1 MTNFIPVIL
10 IFSTGILVFSTVMV
24 VLNSKKTLIKKRVG
38 KIASLKSMSD
48 LNTESI
54 YGDDDIGFLSLIK
67 ISDKFRRYLLSSGVK
82 LKPQEFI
89 IIWFGTGFLIPFIY
103 YLLMNSM
110 TSTFL
115 VMIVGI
121 AIPPMYVE
129 YAKNKRAKIFNLQL
143 SQALLIISNSLRS
156 GFTFRHAL
164 ARVAQDLPDPI
175 SEEFKRVIREVNYGA
190 KLDDSLS
197 DLADRMNSEEL
208 KMINSAVSI
217 QQKAGGNLAHVI
229 EMVSITI
236 TDRINI
242 KKTITTLTAQGRMSG
257 MIIGLLP
264 VFMLLVLMLVSPSYI
279 SIFFETKVGM
289 IMLIVSGILELIGFM
304 FIKKIVDIEY

>member
-89 IIWFGTGFLIPFIY
+89 VIWFGTGFLIPFIY

-242 KKTITTLTAQGRMSG
+242 KKTISTLTAQGRMSG

>member
-89 IIWFGTGFLIPFIY
+89 VIWFGTGFLIPFIY

-264 VFMLLVLMLVSPSYI
+264 VFMRLVLMLVSPSYI

>member
-89 IIWFGTGFLIPFIY
+89 VIWFGTGFLIPFIY

>member
-1 MTNFIPVIL
+1 
-10 IFSTGILVFSTVMV
+10 MV
-24 VLNSKKTLIKKRVG
+24 VLNSKKKLIKKRVG
-38 KIASLKSMSD
+38 KIASLKTMSD

-54 YGDDDIGFLSLIK
+54 YGDDDLGFLSLIK

-89 IIWFGTGFLIPFIY
+89 IIWFGTGFLLPFIY
-103 YLLMNSM
+103 YLLMNSL

-115 VMIVGI
+115 VMVVGI
-121 AIPPMYVE
+121 GLPPVYVD
-129 YAKNKRAKIFNLQL
+129 YAKNKRAKVFNLQL

-242 KKTITTLTAQGRMSG
+242 KKTISTLTAQGRMSG

-289 IMLIVSGILELIGFM
+289 IMLVVSGILELIGFM

>member
-38 KIASLKSMSD
+38 KIASLKTMSD

-54 YGDDDIGFLSLIK
+54 YGDDDLGFLSLIK

-89 IIWFGTGFLIPFIY
+89 IIWFGTGFLLPFIY
-103 YLLMNSM
+103 YLLMNSL

-115 VMIVGI
+115 VMVVGI
-121 AIPPMYVE
+121 GLPPVYVD
-129 YAKNKRAKIFNLQL
+129 YAKNKRAKVFNLQL

>member
-1 MTNFIPVIL
+1 
-10 IFSTGILVFSTVMV
+10 
-24 VLNSKKTLIKKRVG
+24 
-38 KIASLKSMSD
+38 
-48 LNTESI
+48 
-54 YGDDDIGFLSLIK
+54 
-67 ISDKFRRYLLSSGVK
+67 
-82 LKPQEFI
+82 
-89 IIWFGTGFLIPFIY
+89 
-103 YLLMNSM
+103 
-110 TSTFL
+110 
-115 VMIVGI
+115 
-121 AIPPMYVE
+121 
-129 YAKNKRAKIFNLQL
+129 
-143 SQALLIISNSLRS
+143 
-156 GFTFRHAL
+156 
-164 ARVAQDLPDPI
+164 
-175 SEEFKRVIREVNYGA
+175 
-190 KLDDSLS
+190 
-197 DLADRMNSEEL
+197 
-208 KMINSAVSI
+208 MINSAVSI

>member
-89 IIWFGTGFLIPFIY
+89 VIWFGTGFLIPFIY

-197 DLADRMNSEEL
+197 DLADRMNSDEF

-279 SIFFETKVGM
+279 SIFFDIMFGM
-289 IMLIVSGILELIGFM
+289 IMLVVSGILELIGFM

>member
-24 VLNSKKTLIKKRVG
+24 VLNSKKKLIKKRVG
-38 KIASLKSMSD
+38 KIASLKTMSD

-54 YGDDDIGFLSLIK
+54 YGDDDLGFLSLIK

-89 IIWFGTGFLIPFIY
+89 IIWFGTGFLLPFIY
-103 YLLMNSM
+103 YLLMNSL

-115 VMIVGI
+115 VMVVGI
-121 AIPPMYVE
+121 GLPPVYVD
-129 YAKNKRAKIFNLQL
+129 YAKNKRAKVFNLQL

>member
-24 VLNSKKTLIKKRVG
+24 VLNSKKKLIKKRVG
-38 KIASLKSMSD
+38 KIASLKTMSD

-54 YGDDDIGFLSLIK
+54 YGDDDLGFLSLIK

-89 IIWFGTGFLIPFIY
+89 IIWFGTGFLLPFIY
-103 YLLMNSM
+103 YLLMNSL

-115 VMIVGI
+115 VMVVGI
-121 AIPPMYVE
+121 GLPPVYVD
-129 YAKNKRAKIFNLQL
+129 YAKNKRAKVFNLQL

-242 KKTITTLTAQGRMSG
+242 KKTISTLTAQGRMSG

-289 IMLIVSGILELIGFM
+289 IMLVVSGILELIGFM